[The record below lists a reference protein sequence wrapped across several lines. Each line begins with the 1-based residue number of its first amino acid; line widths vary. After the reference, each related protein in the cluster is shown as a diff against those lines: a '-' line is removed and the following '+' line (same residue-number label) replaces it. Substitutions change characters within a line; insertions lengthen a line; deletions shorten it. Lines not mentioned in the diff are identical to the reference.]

1 MTQTSRFLVKRVAV
15 LAGVLATGALLA
27 LLAGCSDDD
36 DSTPPPSGGTPA
48 TTFVGAFTNG
58 VENGKITVVIN
69 STSLARRFEPGRSL
83 GPLRAGAATVTA
95 SATLKFEGGGTQ
107 TVTGTYDPALD
118 SLWLSN
124 AEYSFY
130 GEYEDDNPPPS
141 VGGTY
146 EGPDGPGAFGALAG
160 GAIPFQIYLGSF
172 QSDSTDVAGT
182 FNLAIRDTI
191 AGAIV
196 CPKGSTSLDVTFLEG
211 TATGAGAIRSIS
223 ISNTEPGLTE
233 VSATGT
239 VDTGEGTASGVW
251 SMFDSGEPKGD
262 NGTWSATYSP

>member
-1 MTQTSRFLVKRVAV
+1 MRRSMCSPVRSAAV
-15 LAGVLATGALLA
+15 LAAVLAAGALA
-27 LLAGCSDDD
+27 VALAGCGDD
-36 DSTPPPSGGTPA
+36 DSLPPPNGGTPA

-69 STSLARRFEPGRSL
+69 STSLARRFEPGRSF

-130 GEYEDDNPPPS
+130 GEYEDANPPPS
-141 VGGTY
+141 VGGY
-146 EGPDGPGAFGALAG
+146 YVGPNGSGAFGALG
-160 GAIPFQIYLGSF
+160 GGSTPIQIYLGAF

-182 FNLAIRDTI
+182 FNLAVWDTL
-191 AGAIV
+191 AGAIA
-196 CPKGSTSLDVTFLEG
+196 CPKGSTSIDVTFLDG
-211 TATGAGAIRSIS
+211 TATGAGAVKAITL
-223 ISNTEPGLTE
+223 SNSDPGLTE
-233 VSATGT
+233 LNATGT
-239 VDTGEGTASGVW
+239 VDTGAGTASGLW
-251 SMFDSGEPKGD
+251 SIFDSSEPKGD